1 MAETIP
7 HKPTPKGEEAVERT
21 EKINPWERQPGES
34 EKAYEA
40 FCIYRDAGEKRSINM
55 VYQKCTKSVSL
66 LRRWSVRWRWV
77 ERAAAYDKDL
87 ERQRH
92 KERRKQA
99 AEAEKRQLRIAGM
112 LQSKA
117 LAAFAKIPLEKLNA
131 RDVRELLR
139 LAIDIERQ
147 LLIDPVNS
155 ESEQRED
162 ENRPQAGSGGWQLER
177 LTKEELE
184 TLEKIALKAQTGR
197 TAGA

>member
-1 MAETIP
+1 M
-7 HKPTPKGEEAVERT
+7 ERT
-21 EKINPWERQPGES
+21 EKINPWERRPGET

-40 FCIYRDAGEKRSINM
+40 FCRYRDMPCGKRLYTA
-55 VYQKCTKSVSL
+55 VAEECKKSVSL
-66 LRRWSVRWRWV
+66 IHRWKQKYNWN
-77 ERAAAYDKDL
+77 ERLAAYDKDL

-112 LQSKA
+112 LQNKA

-147 LLIDPVNS
+147 LLIDPVNG

-162 ENRPQAGSGGWQLER
+162 ENRPQAAGSGGWQLER

-197 TAGA
+197 ASGA